1 MDQGRLAPGKKN
13 ASRIGA
19 ALVFLDESGFL
30 MMPLVRRTW
39 APRGQTP
46 LLHHRTNSYRK
57 VSVIA
62 ALAVSPRRDRVHL
75 YFRLHPHA
83 NINAHAVR
91 AFLRHLSRHIQCP
104 VFLIW
109 DRFLPHRARLVQR
122 SILKKRTWRSVFL
135 PAYAPELNPTENV
148 WGYLKTNSMA
158 NEALYELDDLAQST
172 RRHGRSLQRRESM
185 LRSLLKHTPLFLRL
199 K

>member
-1 MDQGRLAPGKKN
+1 LDQDRLAQGKKN
-13 ASRIGA
+13 AARVGA
-19 ALVFLDESGFL
+19 TLVFLDESGFL

-46 LLHHRTNSYRK
+46 CLRHRTNSHRK

-62 ALAVSPRRDRVHL
+62 ALAVSPHRDRVQL
-75 YFRLHPHA
+75 LFRLHPQV
-83 NINAHAVR
+83 NIKASTVL
-91 AFLRHLSRHIQCP
+91 AFLKHLGRHFQCP
-104 VFLIW
+104 IVLLW
-109 DRFLPHRARLVQR
+109 DRFMPHRARCVQNYLSR
-122 SILKKRTWRSVFL
+122 NKAWNSEFL

-148 WGYLKTNSMA
+148 WSYLKMNSMA
-158 NEALYELDDLAQST
+158 NDPLYELDELTQSA
-172 RRHGRSLQRRESM
+172 RRHGRALQRREPL

>member
-1 MDQGRLAPGKKN
+1 MAPGKKN
-13 ASRIGA
+13 ASRVGA
-19 ALVFLDESGFL
+19 ALVFIDESGFL

-39 APRGQTP
+39 APRGETP
-46 LLHHRTNSYRK
+46 LLRHRTNSYRK

-62 ALAVSPRRDRVHL
+62 ALVVSPDRDQVQL
-75 YFRLHPHA
+75 FFRLHPRA
-83 NINAHAVR
+83 NINGRAVLD
-91 AFLRHLSRHIQCP
+91 FLKHLGRHFECP
-104 VFLIW
+104 IFLVW

-122 SILKKRTWRSVFL
+122 YISRKRSWRSIYL

-158 NEALYELDDLAQST
+158 NEALYELDDLTQSA
-172 RRHGRSLQRRESM
+172 RHHGRSLQRREPL

>member
-13 ASRIGA
+13 ASRVGA

-46 LLHHRTNSYRK
+46 LLRHRTNSYRK

-62 ALAVSPRRDRVHL
+62 ALVVSPGRRRVQL
-75 YFRLHPHA
+75 FFRLHPQA
-83 NINAHAVR
+83 NINARAVL
-91 AFLRHLSRHIQCP
+91 AFLKHLGRHIECP
-104 VFLIW
+104 IFLVW
-109 DRFLPHRARLVQR
+109 DRFMPHRARLVQR
-122 SILKKRTWRSVFL
+122 YISGKRSWRSVFL

-148 WGYLKTNSMA
+148 WCYLKTNSMT
-158 NEALYELDDLAQST
+158 NEALYELADLTQSA
-172 RRHGRSLQRRESM
+172 RRHGRSLQRRESL

>member
-1 MDQGRLAPGKKN
+1 
-13 ASRIGA
+13 
-19 ALVFLDESGFL
+19 

-46 LLHHRTNSYRK
+46 LLRHRTNSYRK

-62 ALAVSPRRDRVHL
+62 ALVVSPERDRIQL
-75 YFRLHPHA
+75 FFCLHPQV
-83 NINAHAVR
+83 NINAGTVLS
-91 AFLRHLSRHIQCP
+91 FLKHLDRHFQCP
-104 VFLIW
+104 ISLLW
-109 DRFLPHRARLVQR
+109 DRFMPHRARLVQNYISR
-122 SILKKRTWRSVFL
+122 KKSWNSEFL

-148 WGYLKTNSMA
+148 WCYLKTNAMA
-158 NEALYELDDLAQST
+158 NEALYELDDLTQSA
-172 RRHGRSLQRRESM
+172 RRHGRTLQRREPL

>member
-1 MDQGRLAPGKKN
+1 
-13 ASRIGA
+13 
-19 ALVFLDESGFL
+19 LVFLDESGFL

-46 LLHHRTNSYRK
+46 FLHHRTNSYRK
-57 VSVIA
+57 VSAIA
-62 ALAVSPRRDRVHL
+62 ALAVSPGRDHVQL
-75 YFRLHPHA
+75 FFRLHPQA
-83 NINAHAVR
+83 NINALAVR
-91 AFLRHLSRHIQCP
+91 VFLRHLRRHIQCP
-104 VFLIW
+104 AILIW
-109 DRFLPHRARLVQR
+109 DRFLPHRARLVQSHIAKIR
-122 SILKKRTWRSVFL
+122 AWHSEFL

-148 WGYLKTNSMA
+148 WCHLKTNAMA
-158 NEALYELDDLAQST
+158 NEALYELDDLAQSA

>member
-1 MDQGRLAPGKKN
+1 LGQDRLAPGKKN
-13 ASRIGA
+13 AARVGA

-46 LLHHRTNSYRK
+46 LIRHRTNSYRK

-62 ALAVSPRRDRVHL
+62 VLVVSPDRDRVQL
-75 YFRLHPHA
+75 FFRLHPQA
-83 NINAHAVR
+83 NINARTVLS
-91 AFLRHLSRHIQCP
+91 FLKHLGRHFQCP
-104 VFLIW
+104 ISLLW
-109 DRFLPHRARLVQR
+109 DRFMPHRACLVQNYISR
-122 SILKKRTWRSVFL
+122 KKSWSSEFL

-158 NEALYELDDLAQST
+158 NETLYELDDLAQSA
-172 RRHGRSLQRRESM
+172 RRHGRTLQRREPL